1 MEKKANKN
9 LIVFIA
15 TVLIITAAV
24 IAVAVLPNIQ
34 KKPVNPD
41 NCQHT
46 FIETENEAAD
56 EFTPGKITYKCSK
69 CNEEKTERINAL
81 GKMPQIYFDGSIQ
94 GIGKD
99 SDVLVKVE
107 YTDEVQSFDS
117 YATIKYQGHTAMLYD
132 KKNFTVKFY
141 KDENKEEKNKISLNG
156 WKESNKYCLKANY
169 IDFSQSRNIISANI
183 WTDVVNTRKNL
194 NANIADL
201 QYYGAIDGYPIM
213 VFIND
218 EYQGVY
224 TMNIPKDDDTYNIG
238 DDENEALFVINSPN
252 SRSAHF
258 KANLTDEDKKN
269 IFDLEYCY
277 GEDDGNTEWA
287 YDSLDNLISFV
298 MKNDGDDFK
307 SGIGK
312 YLDVDSAI
320 DYLVTAY
327 YLGLTDNF
335 AKNVLMLTYNG
346 EQWILSLYD
355 LDTAFGLAFDAT
367 KIYEPD
373 YQLPKRSSDGTLTSS
388 TGSLLWDKLLINYYD
403 EIRTRYIELRKSV
416 LINDDVIKRYDAFIK
431 VIPKNFYDKD
441 LEIWGDI
448 PLNKE
453 NNVNQMKDYLNKR
466 SKLLD
471 EFFEYKQGG

>member
-1 MEKKANKN
+1 MKKKANKN
-9 LIVFIA
+9 FIVFIA

-24 IAVAVLPNIQ
+24 VAFAIFSNVQ
-34 KKPVNPD
+34 KKPIYPE
-41 NCQHT
+41 NCNHN
-46 FIETENEAAD
+46 FTEIKREEAD

-69 CNEEKTERINAL
+69 CDEEKTERINAL
-81 GKMPQIYFDGSIQ
+81 GELPQIYFDGSIQ

-107 YTDEVQSFDS
+107 YTDQDQNFDS
-117 YATIKYQGHTAMLYD
+117 FATIKYQGHTAMLYD

-141 KDENKEEKNKISLNG
+141 KDDKKEEKNKVSLNG

-169 IDFSQSRNIISANI
+169 IDFSQSRNIVSANI
-183 WTDVVNTRKNL
+183 WTDVVNSRKKL
-194 NANIADL
+194 DANIADL

-224 TMNIPKDDDTYNIG
+224 TMNIPKDNDTYNIG
-238 DDENEALFVINSPN
+238 DNENEALFVINSPN
-252 SRSAHF
+252 SESSYF
-258 KANLTDEDKKN
+258 KANLTEEDKKN

-277 GEDDGNTEWA
+277 GEDDENTDWA
-287 YDSLDNLISFV
+287 YESLDNLISFV
-298 MKNDGDDFK
+298 INSDGKDFK
-307 SGIGK
+307 NGISK

-320 DYLVTAY
+320 DYLVTTY

-355 LDTAFGLAFDAT
+355 MDTAFGLAFDGT
-367 KIYEPD
+367 KLYSPD
-373 YQLPKRSSDGTLTSS
+373 YLLPKRNAKGELTSS

-403 EIRTRYIELRKSV
+403 EIKERYSELRKTTLNNDRVISRYEDF
-416 LINDDVIKRYDAFIK
+416 INT
-431 VIPKNFYDKD
+431 IPKEYYDKD
-441 LEIWGDI
+441 LEIWENI
-448 PLNKE
+448 PLHKK
-453 NNVNQMKDYLNKR
+453 NNITQMKEFLDKR

-471 EFFEYKQGG
+471 EFFEL